1 LISIDLLTKVNVGI
15 LYSEDLKL
23 LANTAS
29 KFLYNILI
37 IFVRKKMQILKLVF
51 LFFVII
57 PMINLIP
64 EAEAHALFNSGEEWI
79 GDYRIQIATLPEIPA
94 VDEEIQV
101 LFQIVDADFQELDQ
115 FTMGIR
121 IFYDGEQI
129 DAIMPNM
136 YQNGHMEMDYIFE
149 MSGNHVFRV
158 DLYDIA
164 ADGQPLT
171 YTFNI
176 SSQNTFGFVFIGAV
190 TMGGIMTAIIF
201 IYVYLSKRRSKSKQ

>member
-1 LISIDLLTKVNVGI
+1 VN

-23 LANTAS
+23 LENIVN

-37 IFVRKKMQILKLVF
+37 MSVRKKMQMLKLIF
-51 LFFVII
+51 LFFAII

-64 EAEAHALFNSGEEWI
+64 EAEAHPLFNSGEEWI
-79 GDYRIQIATLPEIPA
+79 GDHRIQIATLPEIPA
-94 VDEEIQV
+94 VNEEIQV
-101 LFQIVDADFQELDQ
+101 LFQVVDTDFQEVDQ

-129 DAIMPNM
+129 DAVMPKT

-158 DLYDIA
+158 DLYDVA
-164 ADGQPLT
+164 NDGQPLT

-176 SSQNTFGFVFIGAV
+176 SSQNTFGFVFISAV
-190 TMGGIMTAIIF
+190 TMGGMMTAIIF
-201 IYVYLSKRRSKSKQ
+201 VYVYWSKRRSRSKQ

>member
-1 LISIDLLTKVNVGI
+1 M
-15 LYSEDLKL
+15 LKL
-23 LANTAS
+23 
-29 KFLYNILI
+29 I
-37 IFVRKKMQILKLVF
+37 F

-64 EAEAHALFNSGEEWI
+64 GAEAHPLFNSGEEWI

-94 VDEEIQV
+94 VDEKIQV
-101 LFQIVDADFQELDQ
+101 LFQVVDTDFQELEQ

-121 IFYDGEQI
+121 IFYDGEQV
-129 DAIMPNM
+129 DAVMPKM
-136 YQNGHMEMDYIFE
+136 YQNGHMEMDYIFD

-158 DLYDIA
+158 DLYDVA

-176 SSQNTFGFVFIGAV
+176 SSQNTFGFVFISAV
-190 TMGGIMTAIIF
+190 TMGGMMTAIIF
-201 IYVYLSKRRSKSKQ
+201 IYVYWSKRRSRSKQ

>member
-1 LISIDLLTKVNVGI
+1 MFVN

-23 LANTAS
+23 LENIVN

-37 IFVRKKMQILKLVF
+37 MYVRKKMQMLKLIF
-51 LFFVII
+51 LFFAIMPV
-57 PMINLIP
+57 INLIP
-64 EAEAHALFNSGEEWI
+64 ETEAHSLFNSGEEWI
-79 GDYRIQIATLPEIPA
+79 GDYRVQIATLPEIPA

-101 LFQIVDADFQELDQ
+101 LFQVVDGDFQELDQ

-121 IFYDGEQI
+121 VFYDGEQI
-129 DAIMPNM
+129 DAIMPKM

-149 MSGNHVFRV
+149 MSGNHIFRV
-158 DLYDIA
+158 DLYNISQ
-164 ADGQPLT
+164 DGRVLT

-176 SSQNTFGFVFIGAV
+176 GAQNTFGFIFIGAI

-201 IYVYLSKRRSKSKQ
+201 IYVYFSRRKAKST

>member
-1 LISIDLLTKVNVGI
+1 MVNLFSIN
-15 LYSEDLKL
+15 LKL
-23 LANTAS
+23 LANTIS

-64 EAEAHALFNSGEEWI
+64 EAEAHPLFNSGEEWI
-79 GDYRIQIATLPEIPA
+79 GDHRIQIATLPEIPA

-101 LFQIVDADFQELDQ
+101 LFQVVDADFQELDQ

-129 DAIMPNM
+129 DAVMPKM

-164 ADGQPLT
+164 DDGQPLT

-176 SSQNTFGFVFIGAV
+176 SSQNTFGFVFISAV
-190 TMGGIMTAIIF
+190 TMGGMMTAIIF
-201 IYVYLSKRRSKSKQ
+201 IYVYWSKRRSKSKQ

>member
-1 LISIDLLTKVNVGI
+1 MNLC
-15 LYSEDLKL
+15 SEDLKL
-23 LANTAS
+23 LANTVS

-37 IFVRKKMQILKLVF
+37 ILVRKKMQILKLVF

-101 LFQIVDADFQELDQ
+101 LFQIVDADFKEPDQ

-158 DLYDIA
+158 DLYDVA
-164 ADGQPLT
+164 ADGEPLT

-176 SSQNTFGFVFIGAV
+176 SSQDTFGFVFIGAV

-201 IYVYLSKRRSKSKQ
+201 IYVYLSKRRLKSKQ

>member
-1 LISIDLLTKVNVGI
+1 LVNLFSI
-15 LYSEDLKL
+15 DLKL
-23 LANTAS
+23 LAITIS

-37 IFVRKKMQILKLVF
+37 IFVRKKMQMLKLIF

-64 EAEAHALFNSGEEWI
+64 GAEAHSMFNSGEEWI
-79 GDYRIQIATLPEIPA
+79 GDHRIQIATLPEIPA

-101 LFQIVDADFQELDQ
+101 LFQVVAADFQELDQ

-129 DAIMPNM
+129 DAIMPKM

-158 DLYDIA
+158 DLYNVA
-164 ADGQPLT
+164 NDGQPLT

-176 SSQNTFGFVFIGAV
+176 SSQNTFGFVFISAV
-190 TMGGIMTAIIF
+190 TMGGMKTAIIF
-201 IYVYLSKRRSKSKQ
+201 IYVYWSKRRSRSKQ

>member
-1 LISIDLLTKVNVGI
+1 VN

-23 LANTAS
+23 LAITIS
-29 KFLYNILI
+29 KSLYNILI
-37 IFVRKKMQILKLVF
+37 ISVRKKMQIMKLIF
-51 LFFVII
+51 LFLLII

-64 EAEAHALFNSGEEWI
+64 EVEAHPMFNSGEEWI

-101 LFQIVDADFQELDQ
+101 LFQVVDTDFQELDQ

-129 DAIMPNM
+129 DAVMPKI

-158 DLYDIA
+158 DLYDIED
-164 ADGQPLT
+164 DGQQLT
-171 YTFNI
+171 YTLNI
-176 SSQNTFGFVFIGAV
+176 SSQNTFGFVFISAV
-190 TMGGIMTAIIF
+190 TMGGMMTAIIF
-201 IYVYLSKRRSKSKQ
+201 IYVYWSKRRSKSKQ

>member
-1 LISIDLLTKVNVGI
+1 MFVN

-23 LANTAS
+23 LENIVN

-37 IFVRKKMQILKLVF
+37 MSVRKKMQMLKLIF
-51 LFFVII
+51 LFFAIMPV
-57 PMINLIP
+57 INLIP
-64 EAEAHALFNSGEEWI
+64 ETEAHALFNSGEEWI
-79 GDYRIQIATLPEIPA
+79 GDYRVQIATLPEIPA

-101 LFQIVDADFQELDQ
+101 LFQVVDADFQELDQ

-121 IFYDGEQI
+121 VFYDGEQI
-129 DAIMPNM
+129 DAIMPKM

-149 MSGNHVFRV
+149 MSGNHIFRV
-158 DLYDIA
+158 DLYNISQ
-164 ADGQPLT
+164 DGRVLT

-176 SSQNTFGFVFIGAV
+176 GAQNTFGFIFIGAI

-201 IYVYLSKRRSKSKQ
+201 IYVYWSKRRSKSKQ

>member
-1 LISIDLLTKVNVGI
+1 MLVN
-15 LYSEDLKL
+15 LCSEDLKL
-23 LANTAS
+23 LANTVS

-37 IFVRKKMQILKLVF
+37 ILVRKKMQILKLVF

-101 LFQIVDADFQELDQ
+101 LLRIVDADFKEPDQ

-129 DAIMPNM
+129 DAVMPNM

-158 DLYDIA
+158 DLYDVA
-164 ADGQPLT
+164 ADGEPLT

-176 SSQNTFGFVFIGAV
+176 SSQDTFGFVFISAV

>member
-1 LISIDLLTKVNVGI
+1 MLVN

-23 LANTAS
+23 LENIVN

-37 IFVRKKMQILKLVF
+37 MSVRKKMQMLKLIF
-51 LFFVII
+51 LFFAIMPV
-57 PMINLIP
+57 INLIP
-64 EAEAHALFNSGEEWI
+64 ETEAHPLFNSGEEWI
-79 GDYRIQIATLPEIPA
+79 GDYRVQIATLPEIPA

-101 LFQIVDADFQELDQ
+101 LFQVVDGDFQELDQ

-121 IFYDGEQI
+121 VFYDGEQI
-129 DAIMPNM
+129 DAIMPKM

-149 MSGNHVFRV
+149 MSGNHIFRV
-158 DLYDIA
+158 DLYNISQ
-164 ADGQPLT
+164 DGRVLT

-176 SSQNTFGFVFIGAV
+176 GAQNTFGFIFIGAI

-201 IYVYLSKRRSKSKQ
+201 IYVYFSRRKAKST

>member
-1 LISIDLLTKVNVGI
+1 MS
-15 LYSEDLKL
+15 
-23 LANTAS
+23 
-29 KFLYNILI
+29 
-37 IFVRKKMQILKLVF
+37 VRKKMQMLKLIF
-51 LFFVII
+51 LFFAIMPV
-57 PMINLIP
+57 INLIP
-64 EAEAHALFNSGEEWI
+64 ETEAHPLFNSGEEWI
-79 GDYRIQIATLPEIPA
+79 GDYRVQIATLPEIPA

-101 LFQIVDADFQELDQ
+101 LFQVVDGDFQELDQ

-121 IFYDGEQI
+121 VFYDGEQI
-129 DAIMPNM
+129 DAVMPKM

-164 ADGQPLT
+164 DDGQPLT

-176 SSQNTFGFVFIGAV
+176 SSQNTFGFVFISAV

>member
-1 LISIDLLTKVNVGI
+1 MLVN

-23 LANTAS
+23 LANTAN

-51 LFFVII
+51 LFFIII

-64 EAEAHALFNSGEEWI
+64 EVEAHPLFNSGEEWI

-101 LFQIVDADFQELDQ
+101 LFQVVDADFQELDQ

-129 DAIMPNM
+129 DAVMPKM

-158 DLYDIA
+158 DLYDVA
-164 ADGQPLT
+164 DDGQPLT

-176 SSQNTFGFVFIGAV
+176 SSQNTFGFVFISAV

-201 IYVYLSKRRSKSKQ
+201 IYVYWSKRRSKSKQ

>member
-1 LISIDLLTKVNVGI
+1 MN

-23 LANTAS
+23 LENTIT
-29 KFLYNILI
+29 KFPYNILI
-37 IFVRKKMQILKLVF
+37 IFVRKKMQMIKLIF
-51 LFFVII
+51 LLFAIM

-64 EAEAHALFNSGEEWI
+64 ETEAHPLFNSGEEWI
-79 GDYRIQIATLPEIPA
+79 GNYRVQIATLPEIPA

-101 LFQIVDADFQELDQ
+101 LFQVVDADFQELDQ

-129 DAIMPNM
+129 DAVMPNM

-158 DLYDIA
+158 DLYDVA

-176 SSQNTFGFVFIGAV
+176 STQDTFGFVFIGAV

>member
-1 LISIDLLTKVNVGI
+1 MFVN

-23 LANTAS
+23 LENIVN

-37 IFVRKKMQILKLVF
+37 MSVRKKMQMLKLIF
-51 LFFVII
+51 LFFAIMPV
-57 PMINLIP
+57 INLIP

-79 GDYRIQIATLPEIPA
+79 GDYRVQIATLPEIPA

-101 LFQIVDADFQELDQ
+101 LFQVVDADFQELDQ

-121 IFYDGEQI
+121 VFYNGEQI
-129 DAIMPNM
+129 DAIMPKM

-149 MSGNHVFRV
+149 MSGNHIFRV
-158 DLYDIA
+158 DLYNISQ
-164 ADGQPLT
+164 DGRVLT

-176 SSQNTFGFVFIGAV
+176 GAQNTFGFIYIGAI

-201 IYVYLSKRRSKSKQ
+201 IYVYFSRRKAKST

>member
-1 LISIDLLTKVNVGI
+1 MLVN

-23 LANTAS
+23 LENIVN

-37 IFVRKKMQILKLVF
+37 MSVRKKMQMLKLIF
-51 LFFVII
+51 LFFAIMPV
-57 PMINLIP
+57 INLIP

-79 GDYRIQIATLPEIPA
+79 GDYRVQIATLPEIPA

-101 LFQIVDADFQELDQ
+101 LFQVVDGDFQELDQ

-121 IFYDGEQI
+121 VFYDGEQI
-129 DAIMPNM
+129 DAIMPKM

-149 MSGNHVFRV
+149 MSGNHIFRV
-158 DLYDIA
+158 DLYNISQ
-164 ADGQPLT
+164 DGRVLT

-176 SSQNTFGFVFIGAV
+176 GAQNTFGFIFIGAI

-201 IYVYLSKRRSKSKQ
+201 IYVYVSKRRAKSKQ

>member
-1 LISIDLLTKVNVGI
+1 MLVN

-23 LANTAS
+23 LENIVN

-37 IFVRKKMQILKLVF
+37 MSVRKKMQILKLVF
-51 LFFVII
+51 LFFIII

-64 EAEAHALFNSGEEWI
+64 EVEAHPLFNSGEEWI
-79 GDYRIQIATLPEIPA
+79 GDYRVQIATLPEIPA

-101 LFQIVDADFQELDQ
+101 LFQVVDGDFQELDQ

-121 IFYDGEQI
+121 VFYDGEQI
-129 DAIMPNM
+129 DAVMPKM

-149 MSGNHVFRV
+149 RSGNHVFRV
-158 DLYDIA
+158 DLYDISD
-164 ADGQPLT
+164 DGLPLT

-176 SSQNTFGFVFIGAV
+176 SSQDTFGFVFIGAI

-201 IYVYLSKRRSKSKQ
+201 IYVYWSKRRAKSKQ

>member
-1 LISIDLLTKVNVGI
+1 MFVN

-23 LANTAS
+23 LANTIGI
-29 KFLYNILI
+29 FLYNILI
-37 IFVRKKMQILKLVF
+37 ISIRKKMQIMKLIF
-51 LFFVII
+51 LFLLII

-64 EAEAHALFNSGEEWI
+64 GVEAHPMFNSGEEWI

-101 LFQIVDADFQELDQ
+101 LFQVVDADFQELDQ

-129 DAIMPNM
+129 DAVMPMM

-149 MSGNHVFRV
+149 MSGNHIFRV
-158 DLYDIA
+158 DLYDVA
-164 ADGQPLT
+164 
-171 YTFNI
+171 
-176 SSQNTFGFVFIGAV
+176 
-190 TMGGIMTAIIF
+190 
-201 IYVYLSKRRSKSKQ
+201 

>member
-1 LISIDLLTKVNVGI
+1 MN

-23 LANTAS
+23 LENIVN

-37 IFVRKKMQILKLVF
+37 MSVRKKMQMLKLIF
-51 LFFVII
+51 LFFAIMPV
-57 PMINLIP
+57 INLIP
-64 EAEAHALFNSGEEWI
+64 ETEAHPLFNSGEEWI
-79 GDYRIQIATLPEIPA
+79 GDYRVQIATLPEIPA

-101 LFQIVDADFQELDQ
+101 LFQVVDGDFQELDQ

-121 IFYDGEQI
+121 VFYDGEQI
-129 DAIMPNM
+129 DAVMPKM

-158 DLYDIA
+158 DLYDISD
-164 ADGQPLT
+164 DGLPLT

-176 SSQNTFGFVFIGAV
+176 SSQNVFGFIFIGAV

-201 IYVYLSKRRSKSKQ
+201 IYVYWSKRRARSKQ

>member
-1 LISIDLLTKVNVGI
+1 MFVN
-15 LYSEDLKL
+15 LCSEDLKL
-23 LANTAS
+23 LANTVS

-37 IFVRKKMQILKLVF
+37 ILVRKKMQILKLVF

-101 LFQIVDADFQELDQ
+101 LLRIVDADFEELDQ

-129 DAIMPNM
+129 DAVMPNM

-158 DLYDIA
+158 DLYDVA
-164 ADGQPLT
+164 ADGEPLT

-176 SSQNTFGFVFIGAV
+176 SSQDTFGFVFISAV

>member
-1 LISIDLLTKVNVGI
+1 MLVN
-15 LYSEDLKL
+15 LYSQDLKL
-23 LANTAS
+23 LANPIN

-37 IFVRKKMQILKLVF
+37 IFVRKKVQMLKLIF
-51 LFFVII
+51 LFFAII

-64 EAEAHALFNSGEEWI
+64 GAEAHPLFNSGEEWI
-79 GDYRIQIATLPEIPA
+79 GDHRVQIATLPEIPA
-94 VDEEIQV
+94 VNEEIQV
-101 LFQIVDADFQELDQ
+101 LFQVVDTDFQELDQ

-129 DAIMPNM
+129 DAVMPKI

-164 ADGQPLT
+164 DDGQPLT

-176 SSQNTFGFVFIGAV
+176 SSQNTFGFVFISAV
-190 TMGGIMTAIIF
+190 TMGGMMTAIIF
-201 IYVYLSKRRSKSKQ
+201 IYVYWSKRRSKSKQ

>member
-1 LISIDLLTKVNVGI
+1 MLVN

-23 LANTAS
+23 LAITIS
-29 KFLYNILI
+29 KSLYNILI
-37 IFVRKKMQILKLVF
+37 ISVRKKMQIMKLIF
-51 LFFVII
+51 LFFLII

-64 EAEAHALFNSGEEWI
+64 GVEAHPMFNSGEEWI

-101 LFQIVDADFQELDQ
+101 LFQVVDGDFQELDQ

-121 IFYDGEQI
+121 VFYDGEQI
-129 DAIMPNM
+129 DAVMPKM

-164 ADGQPLT
+164 DDGQPLT

-176 SSQNTFGFVFIGAV
+176 SSQNTFGFVFISAV

-201 IYVYLSKRRSKSKQ
+201 IYVYWSKRRSKSKQ

>member
-1 LISIDLLTKVNVGI
+1 MFVN

-23 LANTAS
+23 LENIVN

-37 IFVRKKMQILKLVF
+37 MSVRKKMQMLKLIF
-51 LFFVII
+51 LFFAIMPV
-57 PMINLIP
+57 INLIP
-64 EAEAHALFNSGEEWI
+64 ETEAHSLFNSGEEWI
-79 GDYRIQIATLPEIPA
+79 GDYRVQIATLPEIPA

-101 LFQIVDADFQELDQ
+101 LFQVVDADFQELDQ

-121 IFYDGEQI
+121 VFYDGEQI
-129 DAIMPNM
+129 DAIMPKM

-149 MSGNHVFRV
+149 MSGNHIFRV
-158 DLYDIA
+158 DLYNISQ
-164 ADGQPLT
+164 DGRVLT

-176 SSQNTFGFVFIGAV
+176 GAQNTFGFIFIGAI

-201 IYVYLSKRRSKSKQ
+201 IYVYFSRRKAKST

>member
-1 LISIDLLTKVNVGI
+1 
-15 LYSEDLKL
+15 
-23 LANTAS
+23 
-29 KFLYNILI
+29 
-37 IFVRKKMQILKLVF
+37 MQILKLVF
-51 LFFVII
+51 LLFVII

-64 EAEAHALFNSGEEWI
+64 EAEAHPLFNSSEEWI
-79 GDYRIQIATLPEIPA
+79 GDHRVQISTLPEIAA

-101 LFQIVDADFQELDQ
+101 LLRVVDADFEELDQ
-115 FTMGIR
+115 FEMGIR

-129 DAIMPNM
+129 DAVMPNM

-190 TMGGIMTAIIF
+190 TMGGIMTGIIF
-201 IYVYLSKRRSKSKQ
+201 TYVYLSKRRSKPKQ

>member
-1 LISIDLLTKVNVGI
+1 MQM
-15 LYSEDLKL
+15 LKL
-23 LANTAS
+23 
-29 KFLYNILI
+29 I
-37 IFVRKKMQILKLVF
+37 F

-64 EAEAHALFNSGEEWI
+64 GAEAHPLFNSGEEWI

-94 VDEEIQV
+94 VNEEIQV
-101 LFQIVDADFQELDQ
+101 LFQVVDTNFQEVDQ

-129 DAIMPNM
+129 DAIMPKI

-158 DLYDIA
+158 DLYDVA
-164 ADGQPLT
+164 NDGQPLT

-176 SSQNTFGFVFIGAV
+176 SSQNTFGLVFISAV
-190 TMGGIMTAIIF
+190 TMGGMMTAIIF
-201 IYVYLSKRRSKSKQ
+201 VYVYWSKRRSRSKQ